1 MKKYTVILALLI
13 LFGVFVTQKDWIF
26 RMDKVPLG
34 PNNKNLAEELGYAA
48 DAKLLV
54 VNSDDSCAHPS
65 FTEGLFKAM
74 ESGLVKSTSVIV
86 HDRNDDDLI
95 RMAEAAKQHPE
106 LGVGIHLA
114 LTNEYQHNHPWK
126 PVLSKDIVPTLYN
139 DQGLSWASIAE
150 VEKNVNPEHAAMEF
164 EAQIQ
169 KALRLGIQLTHIDSH
184 MGTIYSDSYFPGA
197 PKNGLRLAAIK
208 VAEKYQLPL
217 TMNMFDKKLQP
228 DLEYLD
234 RHHIL
239 RPDTFFGFYEL
250 EDINRH
256 LSYEGSFIQQG
267 LTRGFVKA
275 LFGLTL
281 PYHNTENLEEDI
293 EVRMEINKQAIMN
306 LIEPGLNHFYMH
318 VAVPVAE
325 NGLAIP
331 DGLNHKPG
339 LDKVVRLGDMA
350 VWTSEEMK
358 QFLVEED
365 VKLINYTD
373 IREIQ
378 RRRQSLF
385 QTKK

>member
-1 MKKYTVILALLI
+1 MNNT
-13 LFGVFVTQKDWIF
+13 
-26 RMDKVPLG
+26 PLG

-74 ESGLVKSTSVIV
+74 ESGLVNSTSVIV
-86 HDRNDDDLI
+86 HDRNDADLI
-95 RMAEAAKQHPE
+95 RMAKVAKDHPK
-106 LGVGIHLA
+106 LGVGIHLT
-114 LTNEYQHNHPWK
+114 LTNEYQQGYPWK
-126 PVLSKDIVPTLYN
+126 PVLPKDIVPTLYN
-139 DQGLSWASIAE
+139 DQGLSWASIND
-150 VEKNVNPEHAAMEF
+150 VENNVNPDHAVMEF

-169 KALRLGIQLTHIDSH
+169 KALKFGIRLTHIDSH
-184 MGTIYSDSYFPGA
+184 MGTIYRDSHFPGA
-197 PKNGLRLAAIK
+197 PTNGLRLAAIK

-217 TMNMFDKKLQP
+217 TMNMFDAKLQP

-234 RHHIL
+234 NHHIL

-256 LSYEGSFIQQG
+256 LSYEGSFIK
-267 LTRGFVKA
+267 RGVSRWFVKA

-281 PYHNTENLEEDI
+281 PYHNSESLEEDFK
-293 EVRMEINKQAIMN
+293 VRMEINKQAIMN
-306 LIEPGLNHFYMH
+306 LIKPGLNHFYMH
-318 VAVPVAE
+318 LDVPVAE
-325 NGLAIP
+325 NGLSIP

-358 QFLVEED
+358 QFLKKED
-365 VKLINYTD
+365 VKLINYTE
-373 IREIQ
+373 IRKIQ
-378 RRRQSLF
+378 IRRQLLLHAQEQASELP
-385 QTKK
+385 